1 MGNEFGIG
9 QIELV
14 WNIVP
19 TETSNIECS
28 NGMDWMELKL
38 NVQAIVKSNGKR
50 KTLKQRQ
57 SCGDTHMKAK
67 ITQLRYI

>member
-9 QIELV
+9 QIGMV
-14 WNIVP
+14 WSIVP
-19 TETSNIECS
+19 TETPNVEW
-28 NGMDWMELKL
+28 NGLDWMELKL

-50 KTLKQRQ
+50 KTSNQRQ